1 MPRRFASTVCSEQR
15 NVPVCFSDV
24 PLKEIIQQSG
34 EKLPISVF
42 RQERKRIRRLF
53 REGGCLPQKCVFRS
67 TVAHHCAEFINDF
80 RRIFFQPGQF
90 SEAFLACLGKTV
102 HCFQVEQSRL
112 ALLKIGT
119 EGLAEFFH
127 VAEEP
132 EVVVAE
138 LERDSEIFRITAE
151 RGKRFRGE
159 VGGVQRDGSAALCGE
174 LKQARIGNST
184 SMASPEIRRR
194 LTVV

>member
-90 SEAFLACLGKTV
+90 SVVTSGAINGQPYAISEICAKLVYEGYNTVGNALFFQTGRYWGSSMIKTTWV
-102 HCFQVEQSRL
+102 
-112 ALLKIGT
+112 AKIGDHN
-119 EGLAEFFH
+119 FF
-127 VAEEP
+127 
-132 EVVVAE
+132 
-138 LERDSEIFRITAE
+138 
-151 RGKRFRGE
+151 
-159 VGGVQRDGSAALCGE
+159 
-174 LKQARIGNST
+174 
-184 SMASPEIRRR
+184 M
-194 LTVV
+194 